1 MKITWKE
8 AAYIL
13 NRENTRGMFCYNW
26 TLEECDNNSVIALKA
41 KMKMIYKIILFP
53 IGIIMSF
60 FYCLF
65 DGGLKDFFD
74 TAIHCLDNP
83 SPYYGFCTDIKIEN
97 SRVSRMLE
105 IIVKNS

>member
-13 NRENTRGMFCYNW
+13 NKKNTRGMFCFDW
-26 TLEECDNNSVIALKA
+26 SIEKRESDTFALIS

-74 TAIHCLDNP
+74 TATHCLDNP
-83 SPYYGFCTDIKIEN
+83 SPTYGYSCDKKYDSIY
-97 SRVSRMLE
+97 SRMLE
-105 IIVKNS
+105 IIIKNS

>member
-13 NRENTRGMFCYNW
+13 NKKNTRGMFCFNW
-26 TLEECDNNSVIALKA
+26 SIEERENDTLALVS

-83 SPYYGFCTDIKIEN
+83 SPTYGYSCDKKYDSIY
-97 SRVSRMLE
+97 SRMLE
-105 IIVKNS
+105 IIIKNS